1 MLLFINKLH
10 SDLIKCKE
18 VVDWLPRMLIQKRI
32 KEVFHFQQ
40 EQKKLYSKQLKNK
53 HTKKYKKYVMPMHR
67 KQTDDFTADCL
78 TWWHWQTSGAS
89 AKLWSAAYYP
99 PYTTSQA

>member
-18 VVDWLPRMLIQKRI
+18 VVDWLPRMLIEKRI

-40 EQKKLYSKQLKNK
+40 EQNKKYSRQLKNK
-53 HTKKYKKYVMPMHR
+53 HKNKTKQKNIMPMH
-67 KQTDDFTADCL
+67 
-78 TWWHWQTSGAS
+78 
-89 AKLWSAAYYP
+89 
-99 PYTTSQA
+99 